1 MRGLHFELV
10 TEDKWECY
18 DRALELIFT
27 VTRWGDDLAILE
39 IDDALDAVNGGWM
52 RLVLCRSVKEA
63 VGMAHEFRHIY
74 ARNS

>member
-1 MRGLHFELV
+1 MRGLHFETV
-10 TEDKWECY
+10 TENKYESY

-27 VTRWGDDLAILE
+27 VTRLADDLAILE
-39 IDDALDAVNGGWM
+39 IDDALDPVNGGWM
-52 RLVLCRSVKEA
+52 RLVLCRSVKDA